1 MGDKE
6 WMSKGDKLPRRSP
19 RKTGKTCGRPFKAP
33 RSIKELEGSDVIVI
47 ATEVETGRDSEV
59 QAITETENEREL
71 KSRQEAQ
78 GNSSDSED
86 DIPFSTLSQRDKVQ
100 ETITETVQET
110 RLSDTTESTPEIFRS
125 PVTETVVVVQNKV
138 ALDLLG
144 QQLFEASN
152 QSGNQMTLN
161 GKPFLGVTFVPETEA
176 QVESSDSDD
185 NVPIATSIRKEKGST
200 LTIQQIKDFYGQ

>member
-1 MGDKE
+1 M
-6 WMSKGDKLPRRSP
+6 
-19 RKTGKTCGRPFKAP
+19 
-33 RSIKELEGSDVIVI
+33 
-47 ATEVETGRDSEV
+47 
-59 QAITETENEREL
+59 
-71 KSRQEAQ
+71 
-78 GNSSDSED
+78 
-86 DIPFSTLSQRDKVQ
+86 Q

-125 PVTETVVVVQNKV
+125 PVAETVVVVQDKV

-144 QQLFEASN
+144 QQIFEASN

-161 GKPFLGVTFVPETEA
+161 GKPFVGVTFVPETEA